1 MFIEA
6 SGLVMMMIPTNPSKI
21 ADHLRTPTFSDK
33 KTTARSVAKIGT
45 VNNRAVASA
54 RETTLKPV
62 NTHNIPTP
70 PTAPL
75 AICSLTEDV
84 LTAPKPC
91 QNKTGSK
98 TMKTSEAR

>member
-6 SGLVMMMIPTNPSKI
+6 SGLVMMIIPPNPSKI

-33 KTTARSVAKIGT
+33 KATAKSVAKIGT

-54 RETTLKPV
+54 RETMLRPV

-84 LTAPKPC
+84 LTAPNPC
-91 QNKTGSK
+91 QNKMGSK
-98 TMKTSEAR
+98 TMNTSAAR